1 MRRARGGRGDEGG
14 KKKKGGTTF
23 NYSHLIRILAGISRE
38 SQPTIRLSNT
48 QRTMIAIF
56 HVRRAL
62 DNLRKTLIAKP
73 QDNARIYILLILST
87 LKLALD
93 SWC

>member
-1 MRRARGGRGDEGG
+1 
-14 KKKKGGTTF
+14 
-23 NYSHLIRILAGISRE
+23 
-38 SQPTIRLSNT
+38 
-48 QRTMIAIF
+48 MIAIF